1 MTTDVIYLW
10 GREEKNEKKGGL
22 RIFKIITILF
32 KKDLKIKT
40 SFGACIFTIDFIVS
54 LPSFHPPSFPSIF
67 PSFLPSLVEPTLFIY
82 TFCILVCQ

>member
-1 MTTDVIYLW
+1 MTADTIYVG

-32 KKDLKIKT
+32 IKDLKIKT

-54 LPSFHPPSFPSIF
+54 LSSFHPPSFPSIF
-67 PSFLPSLVEPTLFIY
+67 PSFLPSLVEPTYLF
-82 TFCILVCQ
+82 TLFVF